1 MKLVEDYILLSRE
14 TRRSHL
20 RLEDPCIIRGGD
32 SFQMR
37 GLLAHILNTTI
48 PTNLTKKKILVCHA
62 CHNGNCGNPYHLY
75 WGTYYE
81 NRMDSISNGGYL
93 SPYHFNLDT
102 YGADYA
108 KSRNKRS
115 PESAALSGK
124 GNKGKPKS
132 VEHKKR
138 ISESIKKHHQLRKNS

>member
-48 PTNLTKKKILVCHA
+48 PTNLTKKK
-62 CHNGNCGNPYHLY
+62 
-75 WGTYYE
+75 
-81 NRMDSISNGGYL
+81 RYL
-93 SPYHFNLDT
+93 SATPAIT
-102 YGADYA
+102 AI
-108 KSRNKRS
+108 
-115 PESAALSGK
+115 AATPIIFIGELITK
-124 GNKGKPKS
+124 TEWTLYPT
-132 VEHKKR
+132 VD
-138 ISESIKKHHQLRKNS
+138 I